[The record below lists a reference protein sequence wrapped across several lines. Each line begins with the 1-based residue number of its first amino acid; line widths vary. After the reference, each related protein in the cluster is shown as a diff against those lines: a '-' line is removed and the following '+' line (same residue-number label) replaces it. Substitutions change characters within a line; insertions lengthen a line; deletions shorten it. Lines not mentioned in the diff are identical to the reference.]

1 MRTSATCLLLLARVA
16 AYSAPPIPDEG
27 VAPANLQIRLRTDD
41 PAPKPAATYSTT
53 INFCLSEIRASF
65 AALDANGDGVLSKA
79 EVTAALGLAPATNST
94 APAAT
99 ATSLATPAGA
109 ASATSSDASP
119 TSAAAVDAAPAA
131 SATATASTA
140 APAAP
145 AEVEAVS
152 TAATEATTA
161 EPTSSAVLE
170 TPPPPPPP
178 PSPEA
183 SPPPPPPPAAA
194 AAKTSDVL
202 VTVPA
207 GVVSGQ
213 QLDIT
218 SPFGGAQLRIT
229 VPAGAPTR
237 PRPPNPAHRPS
248 HACLTARSTPQPA
261 VRAAGVVAG
270 QQLRVS
276 VPVPAAAAPTV
287 SVPPPPPPVAATS
300 ELSEGA
306 ILAAAPLTTSELAP
320 AADAPAE
327 GSKTKVQAYPQHTYP
342 RYLA

>member
-1 MRTSATCLLLLARVA
+1 MVHTIRRHMRISATCLLLLARVA

-27 VAPANLQIRLRTDD
+27 VAPANLQISLRTDD
-41 PAPKPAATYSTT
+41 PAPRPAATYSTT

-79 EVTAALGLAPATNST
+79 EVGLALGLAPAVNST

-99 ATSLATPAGA
+99 AANLATPAGA

-152 TAATEATTA
+152 AAATEATTA

-178 PSPEA
+178 PSPET
-183 SPPPPPPPAAA
+183 SLPPPPAAA
-194 AAKTSDVL
+194 AATTRDVL
-202 VTVPA
+202 ITLPA
-207 GVVSGQ
+207 GIVSGQ
-213 QLDIT
+213 QLLVT

-229 VPAGAPTR
+229 VPAGAPSR
-237 PRPPNPAHRPS
+237 PRPPHLAH
-248 HACLTARSTPQPA
+248 
-261 VRAAGVVAG
+261 
-270 QQLRVS
+270 
-276 VPVPAAAAPTV
+276 
-287 SVPPPPPPVAATS
+287 
-300 ELSEGA
+300 
-306 ILAAAPLTTSELAP
+306 
-320 AADAPAE
+320 
-327 GSKTKVQAYPQHTYP
+327 
-342 RYLA
+342 